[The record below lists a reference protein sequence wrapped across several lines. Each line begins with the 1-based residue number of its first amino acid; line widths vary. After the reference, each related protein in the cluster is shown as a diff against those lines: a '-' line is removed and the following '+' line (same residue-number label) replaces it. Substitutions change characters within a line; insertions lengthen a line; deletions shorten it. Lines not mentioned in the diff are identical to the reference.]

1 MHKRRE
7 IYVREHIN
15 EIVEDPIT
23 FEMRYGRMSLDLW
36 RQVDIRFGAKKLLT
50 QMYYF
55 YISTHSGTEWLS
67 FENYIQIEY
76 PYLKEFI

>member
-7 IYVREHIN
+7 IYVREHID

-36 RQVDIRFGAKKLLT
+36 R
-50 QMYYF
+50 
-55 YISTHSGTEWLS
+55 
-67 FENYIQIEY
+67 
-76 PYLKEFI
+76 

>member
-1 MHKRRE
+1 MQKRRE
-7 IYVREHIN
+7 IYVREHID
-15 EIVEDPIT
+15 EIVEDPVT

-36 RQVDIRFGAKKLLT
+36 RQVDNKFNAKELLT
-50 QMYYF
+50 SMYYF
-55 YISTHSGTEWLS
+55 YISTHRGTEWLS